1 MKTKFLMF
9 GLAAFAT
16 TFVSCKSEE
25 EKRAEMTVDRY
36 EKYVDSIANVS
47 ADEAKANWEEID
59 AEYARRTTDAE
70 AALASMKDREAAQK
84 RIDDKRTKYE
94 ELKTRYVTELEAAA
108 AAADPRADL
117 RRSFFGE
124 ANVGVDRNF
133 DWVNK
138 DNIVR
143 VYNDFYNEFD
153 KNKDNYSRED
163 LDEIKAMYEALDAR
177 KNTVEK
183 EGLSSADNRK
193 IAEIKVKFAP
203 KFRWER
209 ITSKADENKEAK
221 DAAK

>member
-1 MKTKFLMF
+1 MKTKFLMI
-9 GLAAFAT
+9 GLGAFAS
-16 TFVSCKSEE
+16 TFISCKTDE
-25 EKRAEMTVDRY
+25 EKQAEMTVDRY
-36 EKYVDSIANVS
+36 EKYVDSVANVS
-47 ADEAKANWEEID
+47 ADEAKANWEAIE

-84 RIDDKRTKYE
+84 RLDDKRAKYE
-94 ELKTRYVTELEAAA
+94 EIKSKYVAEIEAAQ

-133 DWVNK
+133 GWVNK
-138 DNIVR
+138 DNILQ

-153 KNKDNYSRED
+153 KNQNSYSRED

-183 EGLSSADNRK
+183 EGLSPEDNRK

-209 ITSKADENKEAK
+209 ITAKGDENKDAK